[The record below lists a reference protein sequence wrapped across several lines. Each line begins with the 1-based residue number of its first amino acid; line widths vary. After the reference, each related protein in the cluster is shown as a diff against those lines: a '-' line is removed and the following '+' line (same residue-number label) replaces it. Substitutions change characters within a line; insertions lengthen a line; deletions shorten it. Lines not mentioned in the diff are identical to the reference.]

1 MNIWLREVNWPWR
14 PERYR
19 FPTEQMLLT
28 LFPEEKPVYPD
39 MTRPGLPPKGP
50 AGEGSVIITLSR
62 GGMLTTVSA
71 LVKLGDRSR
80 HGAVRFPSEKLDER
94 PDRVYRTVSH
104 ALKQAFYKA
113 GTALLGH
120 ELPWGSLTGVRPVK
134 LPTRAM
140 RSGKTARQAE
150 RELERE
156 YRVSPPRAAL
166 AVECARAALD
176 VQKSLQRDALSLY
189 LGVPFC
195 PTRCAYCSFI
205 SADIKGS
212 LALVEPYVDALCR
225 EIGLAGE
232 LLRENGLHIASAY
245 MGGGTPTTLTGPQ
258 LDRVLACVER
268 SLPMERCAEFTVE
281 AGRPDTLTADKLNIL
296 RDHNIR
302 RISINPQTME
312 DSVLRAIGRD
322 HTAAQIEAAMEL
334 AQRHFGGLVNM
345 DLIAGLPTDTRSG
358 FQRTL
363 DRVSALEPANITV
376 HTLALKK
383 GSRLTQE
390 GGALPVPEDVE
401 IMLETASQRLRGAGY
416 APYYLYRQK
425 YMSGSFENVGW
436 TRPGAMC
443 AYNIVMMEELQT
455 VLSLGAGGVTKLVD
469 PDRGQIIRLS
479 NPKYAKEYLE
489 SWDKI
494 SADKRTAAAF
504 QAAPD
509 ALWAGASSRPSG
521 HTVKTLR

>member
-1 MNIWLREVNWPWR
+1 MRIWFAEDNWPWH

-28 LFPEEKPVYPD
+28 LFPGEKPEYPD
-39 MTRPGLPPKGP
+39 TLPQNLN
-50 AGEGSVIITLSR
+50 GESGVLIGLSR
-62 GGMLTTVSA
+62 GAKKASVSV
-71 LVKLGDRSR
+71 LVKLGDRYR
-80 HGAVRFPSEKLDER
+80 NGVARFSSEKLDE
-94 PDRVYRTVSH
+94 PDEAVYHTVSH

-140 RSGKTARQAE
+140 LAGKTARQAE
-150 RELERE
+150 RELRKE
-156 YRVSPPRAAL
+156 YHVSAPRAAL

-176 VQKSLQRDALSLY
+176 VNRGLERDGLALY
-189 LGVPFC
+189 IGVPFC

-205 SADIKGS
+205 SADVKRS

-225 EIGLAGE
+225 EIELAGG
-232 LLRENGLHIASAY
+232 LLRERGLHIGSAY
-245 MGGGTPTTLTGPQ
+245 MGGGTPTTLSAEQ
-258 LDRVLACVER
+258 LHRVLSAVENF
-268 SLPMERCAEFTVE
+268 LPMGRCSEFTVE
-281 AGRPDTLTADKLNIL
+281 AGRPDTITAEKLETL
-296 RDHNIR
+296 KAHNIH

-312 DSVLRAIGRD
+312 DGVLRAMGRA
-322 HTAAQIEAAMEL
+322 HTAAEIVEAMEL
-334 AQRHFGGLVNM
+334 AGRHFGGMVNM
-345 DLIAGLPTDTRSG
+345 DLIAGLPTDTLEG
-358 FQRTL
+358 FGRTL
-363 DRVSALEPANITV
+363 KKVLAMDPANITV

-383 GSRLTQE
+383 GSRLIEE
-390 GGALPVPEDVE
+390 GKDLCAPETVKA
-401 IMLETASQRLRGAGY
+401 MLEEASERLRGAGY

-436 TRPGAMC
+436 TKPGAVC

-455 VLSLGAGGVTKLVD
+455 VLSLGAGGITKLVD
-469 PDRGQIIRLS
+469 PAGRKIVRLN

-494 SADKRTAAAF
+494 AAAKQAAADF
-504 QAAPD
+504 QAELARRDVVRGNPP
-509 ALWAGASSRPSG
+509 R
-521 HTVKTLR
+521 

>member
-1 MNIWLREVNWPWR
+1 MNIRLKQPNWPWD

-19 FPTEQMLLT
+19 FPVEQMLLT
-28 LFPEEKPVYPD
+28 LFPEEKPIYPD
-39 MTRPGLPPKGP
+39 TTYPDTPLNIP
-50 AGEGSVIITLSR
+50 AGERGVVITLSR
-62 GGMLTTVSA
+62 GEKFTTVSA
-71 LVKLGDRSR
+71 GVTLAGRSGR
-80 HGAVRFPSEKLDER
+80 GTARFPSEKLDER
-94 PDRVYRTVSH
+94 SEQVYHTVSH
-104 ALKQAFYKA
+104 ALKQAFYRA
-113 GTALLGH
+113 GTALLGY

-134 LPTRAM
+134 LPTKAM
-140 RSGKTARQAE
+140 LAGKTPKQAR

-166 AVECARAALD
+166 AVECAQAALD
-176 VQKSLQRDALSLY
+176 VQKKLQKDGLSLY

-212 LALVEPYVDALCR
+212 LARVEPYVDALCR
-225 EIGLAGE
+225 EIEFAGA
-232 LLRENGLHIASAY
+232 LLRENGLHISSAY
-245 MGGGTPTTLTGPQ
+245 MGGGTPTTLTAGL
-258 LDRVLACVER
+258 LDRVLACMER
-268 SLPMERCAEFTVE
+268 ALPMERCTEFTVE
-281 AGRPDTLTADKLNIL
+281 AGRPDTLTADKLEIL
-296 RDHNIR
+296 KAHQIH

-322 HTAAQIEAAMEL
+322 HTAAQIEKAMEL
-334 AQRHFGGLVNM
+334 AGQHFGGLVNM
-345 DLIAGLPTDTRSG
+345 DLIAGLPTDTRQG
-358 FQRTL
+358 FRRTL
-363 DRVSALEPANITV
+363 DRVLAMGPANLTV

-383 GSRLTQE
+383 GSRLIGD
-390 GGALPVPEDVE
+390 GGALPAPEDVE
-401 IMLETASQRLRGAGY
+401 AMLALASDRLRGAGY

-436 TRPGAMC
+436 TKPGAVC

-469 PDRGQIIRLS
+469 PDNGRIIRLN

-494 SADKRTAAAF
+494 AADKRHAAAF
-504 QAAPD
+504 QAA
-509 ALWAGASSRPSG
+509 LY
-521 HTVKTLR
+521 TL